1 MFKNLIIQFLLR
13 MLPDWNNPEAVRQFV
28 IKILGYLDDLAE
40 STSTQIDD
48 AIVDGLQKFTA
59 NQEMWILFYGLVL
72 DLFNGEESVSP
83 GNARVV
89 ALADEAKIDP
99 AVIIL
104 IINAVMELIK
114 WWRDRRTA
122 EEVVTEN
129 LD

>member
-13 MLPDWNNPEAVRQFV
+13 MLPDWSDPEAVRQFV

-48 AIVDGLQKFTA
+48 MVVDGLQKFTA
-59 NQEMWILFYGLVL
+59 NQELWLLFYGLVL
-72 DLFNGEESVSP
+72 DLFNGEEAVSP

-114 WWRDRRTA
+114 WWRDRRA
-122 EEVVTEN
+122 AEVVTEN